1 MNKFAAKPTQGK
13 IRSAFTLNP
22 VAAGCAVFVSA
33 MASSAFAQTAPATGP
48 VADAPVM
55 QVTVTGIRR
64 GIEAAIDVK
73 KNASSIVETISA
85 EDIGKLPDTTIA
97 ESLARLPGLTAQRTK
112 SGTASGISIRG
123 LGPDFNGYLLNGREQ
138 TSTGDS
144 RAVDLSAYPAELIA
158 GATVYKTSDASLMS
172 AGLAGTIDQQ
182 LIDPLAFGKRVIT
195 GSYEKIKNGVGL
207 EVEGRGDRAS
217 LTYVDQFADRRIGV
231 ALGFVRVDGN
241 SSQVEKG
248 NWGDAT
254 VAATG
259 PNGQSLGNVKVPG
272 FGNGISQQTNDTTDK
287 RTGVAAILAFKPNKD
302 FNTQLDLF
310 YSKMDIATK
319 KNAVKAGLGGP
330 ITNATVAGGVATAG
344 TFALGASPN
353 GLINY
358 IENVFDEDEIKSL
371 GWRTN
376 LKLSDT
382 WRASFDVN
390 HNSAERVERDIE
402 YYAGIA
408 GADTLS
414 FVTSGD
420 STKFTLGNPSAYT
433 NPATMQ
439 VRDQSGWSGIAG
451 VPQAGY
457 NKGPNITDKVDA
469 VRLDLKHDLADGSMF
484 TNVQFGANYSKR
496 SKERTT
502 DEGLII
508 STANAGNARI
518 NFPAGSS
525 VYSNVGGTGL
535 DMLTFAPQVS
545 LIPGATILR
554 KYNNDILSK
563 SWVVEEKVA
572 TMYGKVNVETT
583 VGGIPVTGNVGLQV
597 VHTNQASDGYRAG
610 ASDSPT
616 LQNPSVGGNFSRA
629 GISYTDVLPSLNLT
643 SDFGNGKYL
652 RMGLSQQIA
661 RPTLTD
667 MRNSF
672 TASVDTNAANI
683 ATFGRFT
690 GSAGNPAL
698 KPFKAKA
705 FDLSAEKY
713 FGKRGYVSAA
723 VFYKKLD
730 TYITTATDTAY
741 NYTDLARE
749 LGLAIPPRGPLGTYT
764 TTVNGSGGD
773 VKGYE
778 LTGSAPFD
786 LITPWLS
793 GFGANG
799 SYSQTSSSVRL
810 PDLTGLKPTDPL
822 PAGGGTEMPLPGLS
836 KKNAKLTLYFEKNGF
851 SFFVAKNYRS
861 TYVGSVANDAI
872 GGYPTL
878 RYIEGSSWV
887 SAQMGYEFQTGALKG
902 LGFRI
907 QGNNLNS
914 PIYRQLRADG
924 SELSTTDTGKTIML
938 KVSYKM

>member
-33 MASSAFAQTAPATGP
+33 MASSAFAQTAPASGP
-48 VADAPVM
+48 AADATV
-55 QVTVTGIRR
+55 QSVTVTGIRR

-217 LTYVDQFADRRIGV
+217 LTYVDQFMDRKIGV
-231 ALGFVRVDGN
+231 ALGFVRVDGS

-259 PNGQSLGNVKVPG
+259 PNGENLGQVKVPG
-272 FGNGISQQTNDTTDK
+272 FGGGISQQTNDITDK

-310 YSKMDIATK
+310 YSKMDIGK
-319 KNAVKAGLGGP
+319 KINAVKAGLGRP
-330 ITNATVAGGVATAG
+330 ITNATVSGGVATAG
-344 TFALGASPN
+344 TFALPAGN
-353 GLINY
+353 GGLINY

-371 GWRTN
+371 GWKTN

-390 HNSAERVERDIE
+390 HNTATRVERDIE

-408 GADTLS
+408 TADTLS
-414 FVTSGD
+414 FATSGD

-433 NPATMQ
+433 NPATIQ
-439 VRDQSGWSGIAG
+439 IRDQGWSGING
-451 VPQAGY
+451 VAQAGY

-469 VRLDLKHDLADGSMF
+469 IRLDLKHELADGSMF
-484 TNVQFGANYSKR
+484 TNVQFGVNYSKR
-496 SKERTT
+496 SKDRST

-508 STANAGNARI
+508 SEGNNGFGRI
-518 NFPAGSS
+518 PFPTNTS
-525 VYSNVGGTGL
+525 VYSNAGGSGL
-535 DMLTFAPQVS
+535 DMLTFEPQVG
-545 LIPGATILR
+545 LIPGAVIQR

-563 SWVVEEKVA
+563 TWNVEEKVSTA
-572 TMYGKVNVETT
+572 YAKLNLDTAVA
-583 VGGIPVTGNVGLQV
+583 GIPVTGNVGVQL

-610 ASDSPT
+610 AGDAPT
-616 LQNPSVGGNFSRA
+616 LENPSQGGGVSRA

-643 SDFGNGKYL
+643 GDFGDNKYL
-652 RMGLSQQIA
+652 RLGVSQQIA

-672 TASVDTNAANI
+672 AASVGTDASNVGTI
-683 ATFGRFT
+683 GRFN

-730 TYITTATDTAY
+730 TYITTTTNTAY
-741 NYTDLARE
+741 DYSSVAGD
-749 LGLAIPPRGPLGTYT
+749 LGLSMPPGGPIGIYT
-764 TTVNGSGGD
+764 SPVNGGGGSL
-773 VKGYE
+773 KGYE
-778 LTGSAPFD
+778 LTASAPFD

-799 SYSQTSSSVRL
+799 SFSHTSSSVRL
-810 PDLTGLKPTDPL
+810 PDSTGLKPTDPI
-822 PAGGGTEMPLPGLS
+822 PANSGLEMPLPGLS
-836 KKNAKLTLYFEKNGF
+836 KKNAKLTVYYEKNGF

-861 TYVGSVANDAI
+861 DYVGSVANDAV

-887 SAQMGYEFQTGALKG
+887 SAQIGYEFQTGALKG
-902 LGFRI
+902 LGFRV
-907 QGNNLNS
+907 QGNNLNA

-924 SELSTTDTGKTIML
+924 SEFSTSETGKTIMF